1 MCRFWGRNFCFSPH
15 FEILWAIFNRSRLK
29 NALAVGTPYF
39 HTKIFLYTH
48 ILIIMKK
55 NIRRQGAQDDL
66 HFGICAPSFLGFAH
80 LLIPYSI

>member
-1 MCRFWGRNFCFSPH
+1 
-15 FEILWAIFNRSRLK
+15 
-29 NALAVGTPYF
+29 
-39 HTKIFLYTH
+39 
-48 ILIIMKK
+48 MKK